1 MRKKGRARAGPQP
14 VATAAAGH
22 REAGGGG
29 AVGACEQFT
38 YHQWEG
44 AAMNTDSRNRIES
57 TLWKLDLI
65 KQAVRGIAHR
75 GTTGDIGN
83 AEDETL
89 PVEDLINNI
98 SADLDHVLNHSFEEE
113 VAA

>member
-1 MRKKGRARAGPQP
+1 
-14 VATAAAGH
+14 
-22 REAGGGG
+22 
-29 AVGACEQFT
+29 
-38 YHQWEG
+38 
-44 AAMNTDSRNRIES
+44 MNTDSRDKIES
-57 TLWKLDLI
+57 TLWKLELI

-75 GTTGDIGN
+75 GTTGDIEK

-98 SADLDHVLNHSFEEE
+98 SADLDHVLNHSSEEE